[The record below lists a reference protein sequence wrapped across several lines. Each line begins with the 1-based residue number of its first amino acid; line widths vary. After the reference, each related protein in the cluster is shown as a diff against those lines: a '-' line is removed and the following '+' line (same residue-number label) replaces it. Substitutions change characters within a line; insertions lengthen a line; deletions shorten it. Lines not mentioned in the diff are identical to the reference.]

1 MTPVDKT
8 FTLGVYNCVLMQKLY
23 WTNEYFHINLQ
34 YVSIAYN
41 EDVVENKFGG
51 SFELFVSLIISKL
64 TFTKRYRDVIISN
77 TTYNNDI
84 IGIQLTYLT
93 NE

>member
-1 MTPVDKT
+1 
-8 FTLGVYNCVLMQKLY
+8 MQKLY
-23 WTNEYFHINLQ
+23 WRNEYFQINVQ

-41 EDVVENKFGG
+41 KDVVENEFGR
-51 SFELFVSLIISKL
+51 SFELFVSLIIVIL

-84 IGIQLTYLT
+84 IGI
-93 NE
+93 

>member
-1 MTPVDKT
+1 
-8 FTLGVYNCVLMQKLY
+8 MQKLY
-23 WTNEYFHINLQ
+23 WRNEYFQINVQ
-34 YVSIAYN
+34 YVI
-41 EDVVENKFGG
+41 VENEFGR

-84 IGIQLTYLT
+84 IGI
-93 NE
+93 

>member
-1 MTPVDKT
+1 
-8 FTLGVYNCVLMQKLY
+8 MQKLY
-23 WTNEYFHINLQ
+23 WRNEYLQINVQ
-34 YVSIAYN
+34 YVSTYN
-41 EDVVENKFGG
+41 KDVVENEFGG
-51 SFELFVSLIISKL
+51 SFELFVSLIIVKL